1 MVEAAKRYGANYKW
15 KRRLYLYLR
24 DQLLQLINAY
34 YNRVYGMDLHPT
46 SRFSLKANLDK
57 TNPKGVH
64 LGAYSYVAFGAVV
77 LTHDMCRK
85 FHADTYIGENCF
97 IGAHALIMPGVRIGD
112 QCIIG
117 AGSVVVRDVPS
128 NCIVAGNPAK
138 IVKEN
143 IATKHYGMLID

>member
-1 MVEAAKRYGANYKW
+1 MAEASKRYGANYNW
-15 KRRLYLYLR
+15 KRRAYLYLR
-24 DQLLQLINAY
+24 DQLLRLINGY
-34 YNRVYGMDLHPT
+34 YNRMYGMDLHPT

-64 LGAYSYVAFGAVV
+64 VGAYSYVAFGAVV

-112 QCIIG
+112 QCIVG

-128 NCIVAGNPAK
+128 NSIVAGNPAR
-138 IVKEN
+138 IVRGG